1 MQYTSVCGPL
11 LRSKPAKTIFA
22 LLKNLVMSG
31 NIQKSSSLSRIVEDI
46 THLKQRL
53 EYFERHVHNV
63 RDEAKKANILSLPFI
78 DPSFYYIWLQSLFM
92 HMHEYLSDSR
102 FPYSECIDCRN
113 RSAHV
118 CIRCHYRASFYENIH
133 AIVFH
138 FNIIC
143 F

>member
-1 MQYTSVCGPL
+1 MQYTGVCSPL

-63 RDEAKKANILSLPFI
+63 RDEEAKK
-78 DPSFYYIWLQSLFM
+78 
-92 HMHEYLSDSR
+92 EY
-102 FPYSECIDCRN
+102 F
-113 RSAHV
+113 
-118 CIRCHYRASFYENIH
+118 
-133 AIVFH
+133 
-138 FNIIC
+138 
-143 F
+143 

>member
-1 MQYTSVCGPL
+1 VGLSTLVYVIQAVSVFGGMQYTSVCGPL

-63 RDEAKKANILSLPFI
+63 KDEEEKKSIFEHWLKLWKQKKPFVIL
-78 DPSFYYIWLQSLFM
+78 
-92 HMHEYLSDSR
+92 
-102 FPYSECIDCRN
+102 
-113 RSAHV
+113 
-118 CIRCHYRASFYENIH
+118 
-133 AIVFH
+133 
-138 FNIIC
+138 
-143 F
+143 